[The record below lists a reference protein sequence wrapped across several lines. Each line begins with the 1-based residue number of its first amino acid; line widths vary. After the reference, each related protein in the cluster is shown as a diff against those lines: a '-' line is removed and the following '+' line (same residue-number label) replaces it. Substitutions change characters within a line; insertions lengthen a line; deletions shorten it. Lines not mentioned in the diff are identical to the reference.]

1 MLEGATR
8 WLEAGRSQSW
18 LPQKAHERAAHLGMD
33 LLNLDFFSLYISS
46 SASKCSWGDAISQA
60 ILCLVPK

>member
-18 LPQKAHERAAHLGMD
+18 LPQKAHECATDLGMD
-33 LLNLDFFSLYISS
+33 LLHLDFFGLYISS
-46 SASKCSWGDAISQA
+46 SASKCSRGDAVSQA